1 MSDEIII
8 FGVLASIV
16 FHELTQISPGGI
28 IVPGYI
34 ALLLD
39 EPVRVAV
46 TIGLSLLTWGAVRLL
61 SEHIILFGRRRFAVF
76 IIISSLLRYAT
87 GLITAEAHLP
97 VTAAMAD
104 RRLVPAFCARDR
116 PTRRGQDAFLMLLVA
131 VALKLA
137 FLAFLEAIGRHIMT
151 ELRPG
156 FEKRDAL
163 LVAAAAML
171 IALTIWGS
179 AISVEGPAPRLEEKL
194 AGRQLAQ
201 RAMAAVSAE
210 KRARPD
216 DRQDGRRQ

>member
-61 SEHIILFGRRRFAVF
+61 SEHIILFGRRRCAVF
-76 IIISSLLRYAT
+76 IIISFLLRHAT

-97 VTAAMAD
+97 VTAAMVIGY
-104 RRLVPAFCARDR
+104 LVPGILAHEIDR
-116 PTRRGQDAFLMLLVA
+116 QGVVKTLSSMLLVA
-131 VALKLA
+131 VALKLV
-137 FLAFLEAIGRHIMT
+137 FLAFL
-151 ELRPG
+151 
-156 FEKRDAL
+156 K
-163 LVAAAAML
+163 
-171 IALTIWGS
+171 
-179 AISVEGPAPRLEEKL
+179 
-194 AGRQLAQ
+194 AGW
-201 RAMAAVSAE
+201 
-210 KRARPD
+210 
-216 DRQDGRRQ
+216 

>member
-76 IIISSLLRYAT
+76 IIISFLLRYTT
-87 GLITAEAHLP
+87 GVITAEAHLP
-97 VTAAMAD
+97 VTAAMVIGY
-104 RRLVPAFCARDR
+104 LVPGILAHEIDR
-116 PTRRGQDAFLMLLVA
+116 QGAVKTLSSMLLVA
-131 VALKLA
+131 VALKLV
-137 FLAFLEAIGRHIMT
+137 FLAFLKVG
-151 ELRPG
+151 
-156 FEKRDAL
+156 
-163 LVAAAAML
+163 
-171 IALTIWGS
+171 W
-179 AISVEGPAPRLEEKL
+179 
-194 AGRQLAQ
+194 
-201 RAMAAVSAE
+201 
-210 KRARPD
+210 
-216 DRQDGRRQ
+216 